1 MCLGCAAFT
10 RTCLRRS
17 VRSIVTALRRQQ
29 SGFPYISSSYGLQ
42 CPPCQQRACIAIVLQ
57 AWREL
62 FSQHILLTLLSASV
76 QGGDIFVINSKARF
90 QICMLTDHQRPP
102 AYAGRSP
109 CSAQME
115 LMGCLFLHGPPGSS
129 VSQHAPLWV
138 TVSWLSLA
146 NRPQSS
152 TSRVLR
158 RCGGRE
164 W

>member
-1 MCLGCAAFT
+1 MSEQECPFQCNSFEKTASLTSPAAMD
-10 RTCLRRS
+10 CS
-17 VRSIVTALRRQQ
+17 ALPAS
-29 SGFPYISSSYGLQ
+29 SGHASPLFCWPGESS
-42 CPPCQQRACIAIVLQ
+42 
-57 AWREL
+57 

-76 QGGDIFVINSKARF
+76 RGGDIFVISSKARF
-90 QICMLTDHQRPP
+90 QTCVFTDHQRLP